1 MFCRQ
6 NLKINLNTVCD
17 ETQNLNDTDSETFFG
32 TKFFRDRFRY
42 HPKKCKNPGNGTRPG
57 PKSTQIIWKISR
69 LVPIFFFGT
78 KFFRDRFRDFFRY
91 LIFPRPVPRLFSV
104 PIFFETGSET
114 FFGTKFFRFRFRY
127 HQKNWRIPGNGNSRD
142 RDVTLWSEIDR
153 IQIRMIFGLP
163 KMTEYKYEK

>member
-1 MFCRQ
+1 MRQ
-6 NLKINLNTVCD
+6 IKGNLDSPQERSDSMQLGRWFWAHQRRPGIVSSVIKI
-17 ETQNLNDTDSETFFG
+17 
-32 TKFFRDRFRY
+32 
-42 HPKKCKNPGNGTRPG
+42 CKTPGNGTRPG
-57 PKSTQIIWKISR
+57 PKSTQIFWKISR

-78 KFFRDRFRDFFRY
+78 KFFWDRFRDFFRY

-142 RDVTLWSEIDR
+142 RDVTLCRPGHHPE
-153 IQIRMIFGLP
+153 
-163 KMTEYKYEK
+163 